1 MITRLSS
8 KGQIV
13 LPKNLRDALNLKSG
27 EIFAMYGEDDTIVLR
42 RIDLPSEEEFEKLL
56 KWGEKYAKKY
66 KISKKDVIKA
76 IEDSRG
82 TGG

>member
-13 LPKNLRDALNLKSG
+13 LPKDLREALGLKSG
-27 EIFAMYGEDDTIVLR
+27 EMFAMFGENDTIVLK
-42 RIDLPSEEEFEKLL
+42 RIDIPSEEEFEKLL
-56 KWGEKYAKKY
+56 KWGENYAKKY
-66 KISKKDVIKA
+66 KITKKDVLKA

-82 TGG
+82 KGG

>member
-1 MITRLSS
+1 MGEVMITRLSS

-13 LPKNLRDALNLKSG
+13 LPKDLREALGLKSG
-27 EIFAMYGEDDTIVLR
+27 EMFAMYGEDDTIVLR

-66 KISKKDVIKA
+66 IVDIDNLES
-76 IEDSRG
+76 
-82 TGG
+82 

>member
-13 LPKNLRDALNLKSG
+13 LPKDLRKALNLKSG
-27 EIFAMYGEDDTIVLR
+27 EMFAMFGEDDTIVLK
-42 RIDLPSEEEFEKLL
+42 RIDLPSEEEFEKLM

-66 KISKKDVIKA
+66 KISKKDVLRA

-82 TGG
+82 KGG

>member
-13 LPKNLRDALNLKSG
+13 LPKDLRKALNLKSG
-27 EIFAMYGEDDTIVLR
+27 EMFAMYGEDDTIVLK

-66 KISKKDVIKA
+66 KITKKDVLRA
-76 IEDSRG
+76 IEESRG
-82 TGG
+82 KGR